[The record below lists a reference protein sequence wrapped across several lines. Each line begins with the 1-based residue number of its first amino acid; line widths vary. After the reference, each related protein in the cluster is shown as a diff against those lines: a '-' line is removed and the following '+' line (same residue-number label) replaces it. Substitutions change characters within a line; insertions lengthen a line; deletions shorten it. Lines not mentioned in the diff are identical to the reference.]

1 MPIDRSAK
9 PSSRGRP
16 RATLDGVNPRVT
28 IALALGVLFAFAGLV
43 VLVRPDQAAQSDPN
57 RFEGAILPQG
67 LRAPDFRLADQDG
80 KSFTMR
86 QFRGKP
92 VIMAFLYSHCED
104 TCPIQAQQIKGAM
117 NELGHDVPAVAVSVD
132 PSHDTQASAR
142 AFNSKQ
148 LMIGRLRWALGTRAQ
163 LAPVWKAYAATGQK
177 KDSEHN
183 ARFVL
188 VDPKG
193 IQRVGYPLDK
203 VTPENVSHDLRLLE
217 AGR

>member
-1 MPIDRSAK
+1 
-9 PSSRGRP
+9 
-16 RATLDGVNPRVT
+16 VNPRVT

-43 VLVRPDQAAQSDPN
+43 VLARPDQAAQSDPT
-57 RFEGAILPQG
+57 RFDGAILPKG
-67 LRAPDFRLADQDG
+67 LPAADFRLTDQDG

-92 VIMAFLYSHCED
+92 VIVAFLYSHCQD

-117 NELGHDVPAVAVSVD
+117 NELGHDVPALAVSVD
-132 PSHDTQASAR
+132 PAHDTRDSTR

-148 LMIGRLRWALGTRAQ
+148 RMTGRLRWALGTRAQ
-163 LAPVWKAYAATGQK
+163 LSPVWKAYAATGQD

-193 IQRVGYPLDK
+193 VQRVGYPLDK
-203 VTPENVSHDLRLLE
+203 VTPESVSHDLKLLE

>member
-1 MPIDRSAK
+1 
-9 PSSRGRP
+9 
-16 RATLDGVNPRVT
+16 
-28 IALALGVLFAFAGLV
+28 
-43 VLVRPDQAAQSDPN
+43 
-57 RFEGAILPQG
+57 
-67 LRAPDFRLADQDG
+67 
-80 KSFTMR
+80 
-86 QFRGKP
+86 
-92 VIMAFLYSHCED
+92 
-104 TCPIQAQQIKGAM
+104 M

-132 PSHDTQASAR
+132 PANDTPQSTR

-148 LMIGRLRWALGTRAQ
+148 RMTGRLRWALGTRRE
-163 LAPVWKAYAATGQK
+163 LAPVWKAYAATGQD

-203 VTPENVSHDLRLLE
+203 VTPESVSHDLRLLE

>member
-1 MPIDRSAK
+1 
-9 PSSRGRP
+9 
-16 RATLDGVNPRVT
+16 VNPRV
-28 IALALGVLFAFAGLV
+28 ILALMLGVLFAFAGLV
-43 VLVRPDQAAQSDPN
+43 VLVRPDQAAQSDPS
-57 RFEGAILPQG
+57 RFDGALLPQG
-67 LRAPDFRLADQDG
+67 LRAPDFRLTDQDG
-80 KSFTMR
+80 KSFGMR
-86 QFRGKP
+86 QFRGRP
-92 VIMAFLYSHCED
+92 VIVAFLYSHCQD

-132 PSHDTQASAR
+132 PAHDTRDSTR

-148 LMIGRLRWALGTRAQ
+148 RMTGRLRWALGTRAQ
-163 LAPVWKAYAATGQK
+163 LTPVWKAYAATGQD

-193 IQRVGYPLDK
+193 TQRVGYPLDK

>member
-1 MPIDRSAK
+1 
-9 PSSRGRP
+9 
-16 RATLDGVNPRVT
+16 VNPRVT

-43 VLVRPDQAAQSDPN
+43 VLARPDQAAQSDPS
-57 RFEGAILPQG
+57 RFDGAILPHG
-67 LRAPDFRLADQDG
+67 LRAPDFRLTDQDG
-80 KSFTMR
+80 KRFTMR
-86 QFRGKP
+86 EYRGKP
-92 VIMAFLYSHCED
+92 VIMAFLYSHCQD

-117 NELGHDVPAVAVSVD
+117 NELGHDVPAVAVTVD
-132 PSHDTQASAR
+132 PSHDTRQSAR
-142 AFNSKQ
+142 SFNSEQ
-148 LMIGRLRWALGTRAQ
+148 RMTGRLRWALGTPTE
-163 LAPVWKAYAATGQK
+163 LAPVWKAYAATGQY

-203 VTPENVSHDLRLLE
+203 VTPENVSHDLRLLA